1 MQNLDRTPDRGGQ
14 GTDPPVSKLDK
25 ELYKSFEDKRTKGP
39 FEWRKTVILLTNHR
53 KQKKN

>member
-39 FEWRKTVILLTNHR
+39 FE
-53 KQKKN
+53 